1 MSGKLNRRNV
11 RQLRAGIT
19 FQQYVRFVMTGLRR
33 IMIAVGNTALSPHPH
48 CERSEAIQNLPTEGF
63 WIASSQG
70 LLAMTV
76 LRELRSQ

>member
-33 IMIAVGNTALSPHPH
+33 IMIAWEYALSPHRR
-48 CERSEAIQNLPTEGF
+48 CERSEAIQNLSTEGF